1 MEAVRTTAAGGGARR
16 RRSVGPTAALGAVLL
31 ALAAYVILATLTS
44 ANAAQRQ
51 AQVLAIDALFAEART
66 AVALEEVHLRHY
78 QVEPS
83 VAVRVRFSASAE
95 RRHGGAGPGT
105 KGRQPGKPRNT
116 PGGCTMSRS
125 STGGWPP
132 CSWPWSPTRI
142 PDTAST
148 TGST

>member
-66 AVALEEVHLRHY
+66 SVALEEVHLRHY

-83 VAVRVRFSASAE
+83 VAVGVRFSASANAATA
-95 RRHGGAGPGT
+95 GAGPGT
-105 KGRQPGKPRNT
+105 KGRQPGS
-116 PGGCTMSRS
+116 PG
-125 STGGWPP
+125 
-132 CSWPWSPTRI
+132 TR
-142 PDTAST
+142 PAAAR
-148 TGST
+148 